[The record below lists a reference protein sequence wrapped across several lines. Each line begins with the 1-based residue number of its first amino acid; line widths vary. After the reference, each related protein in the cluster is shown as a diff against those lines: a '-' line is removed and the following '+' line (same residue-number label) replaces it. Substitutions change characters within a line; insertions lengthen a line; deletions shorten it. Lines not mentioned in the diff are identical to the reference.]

1 MESRKNEY
9 DAGDFLFGRISMKAQ
24 EAVCRYR
31 NRDKDGAFAALKA
44 AYELAFPNE
53 LFMPFIE
60 LGKDMRALTDTALR
74 DSLPGFPREWL
85 EKARA
90 TASAYAKKI
99 FTVAKQYRPA
109 ASLRG
114 EESLGKN
121 LSHRELEVLANLF
134 QGMTR
139 EEIAGASS
147 LSVNTVKS
155 VIRSTYNKLG
165 AINKADAVRIAAS
178 RGLV

>member
-44 AYELAFPNE
+44 AYELALPNE
-53 LFMPFIE
+53 LFMPFME
-60 LGKDMRALTDTALR
+60 LGKDMRALADAALKDTPPGLPTD
-74 DSLPGFPREWL
+74 WL
-85 EKARA
+85 EKIRA
-90 TASAYAKKI
+90 AASAYAKKL
-99 FTVAKQYRPA
+99 FTVAEHYRPA
-109 ASLRG
+109 PPLPG
-114 EESLGKN
+114 EEALGKS

-155 VIRSTYNKLG
+155 IIRSIYNKLG